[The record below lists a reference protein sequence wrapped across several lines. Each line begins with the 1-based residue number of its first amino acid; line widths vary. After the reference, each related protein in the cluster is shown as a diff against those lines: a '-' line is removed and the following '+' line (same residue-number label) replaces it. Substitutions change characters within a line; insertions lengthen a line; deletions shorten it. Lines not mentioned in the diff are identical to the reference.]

1 MNWYNAR
8 RGIACV
14 LLGLLLRG
22 CFPPGLPAPESDP
35 APGLSPGN
43 AREQEG
49 LTPGHYRIR
58 TLAFYN
64 VENLFDTRDDSLT
77 ADDSR
82 TPEGEDRWTEER
94 YRVKLRRIAG
104 VLSDIGRETA
114 MRSPDLI
121 GLCEVENREVLE
133 DLLGQ
138 EALRTKGYGVVHYD
152 SPDRRGIDVAFLYK
166 KACFTPIESTSRRLL
181 LYDTRNRRRFTRDQ
195 LLVYGALDGE
205 PVYLSVNHWPSRS
218 GGVAATEAYRRAAAS
233 LQRDILDSV
242 LRLDPNAR
250 FVSMGDYNDDPTDA
264 SIRFTLGSGSSRDS
278 LASREFFNPMEPL
291 FLAGSGSLA
300 YGDRWNLFD
309 QLMFNGNWF
318 RDTNGYR
325 FWKARVFRP
334 DYLLTSSGPYKG
346 YPFRTYAGGSY
357 QGGYSDHLPV
367 YAFLIRKE
375 IAANSGGVLENP
387 E

>member
-1 MNWYNAR
+1 
-8 RGIACV
+8 
-14 LLGLLLRG
+14 
-22 CFPPGLPAPESDP
+22 
-35 APGLSPGN
+35 
-43 AREQEG
+43 
-49 LTPGHYRIR
+49 
-58 TLAFYN
+58 

-121 GLCEVENREVLE
+121 GLCEVENRAVLE

-166 KACFTPIESTSRRLL
+166 KACFTPIESASRRLL

-195 LLVYGALDGE
+195 LLVYGVLDGE

-278 LASREFFNPMEPL
+278 LASV
-291 FLAGSGSLA
+291 GSSL
-300 YGDRWNLFD
+300 
-309 QLMFNGNWF
+309 
-318 RDTNGYR
+318 
-325 FWKARVFRP
+325 
-334 DYLLTSSGPYKG
+334 
-346 YPFRTYAGGSY
+346 
-357 QGGYSDHLPV
+357 
-367 YAFLIRKE
+367 
-375 IAANSGGVLENP
+375 
-387 E
+387 